1 MNSKLAFSVI
11 CIGCAS
17 YMKSP
22 PAFAAGVI
30 LPPGFEDVFESR
42 QSGIFDV
49 IYDDVSIGSLS
60 AEYDHDSVL
69 LSSPRTVVEQITSED
84 MPGLIISKEE
94 LVKKLSTPL
103 QRVSKQEFGNK
114 TIVAWINDSDA
125 TLHLVFPASMF
136 SSPDSANDRTFI
148 VYKRQPGFVH
158 NHNLN
163 YLSDN
168 YGQSFSWGS
177 NDTLNLT
184 GNSYIKSAWSYSKDI
199 NLSIDELALYLE
211 SNSNRFKA
219 GRQRLNDNFVYST
232 PSLSYSF
239 FNPVS
244 FDGVSLGYMTDNYL
258 HQASGAASP
267 VTIYMPMAGTVEV
280 YRNGKIIDLQQ
291 FPAGVQQLNTDSWPM
306 GGYDVQLVS
315 KLVNGARE
323 VKTQP
328 FFKRSG
334 MFRSGDLEYTLQMG
348 RYDERQG
355 QLSTQRN
362 VSCVGCVTEDPQHQ
376 VDGHNLAGITLGYT
390 TQSATSLGGGTM
402 WDDNHL
408 YFNSSLDI
416 PLDLWFA
423 ERLYTD
429 AIIGNDTS
437 TGYQVGMSKNLSNLG
452 LNASYRSNRYNGD
465 EANFRRY
472 GVVPAYDFD
481 YMQFGVSTFLPWNV
495 GFSVTYSLN
504 TLYQQYQRQDKSKYK
519 TWDATLNRD
528 FTLTDRL
535 NLRVDIGY
543 HQGINEYTTN
553 HDQSISIDTTQD
565 NRVFAQFTLGM
576 REQSYNHYQS
586 LYLRDKVSDNNSENG
601 QYSADYSL
609 DLSNPEFDRTGQYSV
624 TASASGGA
632 NNDASGGAGVSIDN
646 ALGYTSAGTN
656 RSLGNGTYNQYYL
669 SQRSGF
675 AIGEGEFAYGK
686 TDNNTALIV
695 DATDLPKDQYFD
707 VRNYD
712 SQSVVVKGGTKTT
725 LNVLPYQKIAP
736 TVEQVYTGDETAFY
750 NLTTKSTST
759 FIMPGQVYNVKVA
772 ATKNQTVA
780 GRIYYQSAPLKNAR
794 VVGGNALTDDEGLF
808 IGDFTL
814 EINSKLENLTVK
826 KDGHTYSCPI
836 LDKNVKMTQGVMQIR
851 EVECEIQ

>member
-11 CIGCAS
+11 FIGCAS
-17 YMKSP
+17 YMNLTL
-22 PAFAAGVI
+22 AFATGVV
-30 LPPGFEDVFESR
+30 LPPGFEGVFESR
-42 QSGIFDV
+42 KSGIFDV
-49 IYDDVSIGSLS
+49 IYNDVSIGSLS
-60 AEYDHDSVL
+60 AEYEHDSVL
-69 LSSPRTVVEQITSED
+69 LASPRTVVEKIFSED
-84 MPGLIISKEE
+84 MPKLTINKQD
-94 LVKKLSTPL
+94 LFDKLSAPIL
-103 QRVSKQEFGNK
+103 RVSKSEFGNQ

-125 TLHLVFPASMF
+125 TLNLVFPATMF
-136 SSPDSANDRTFI
+136 SSTNSANDRTFI
-148 VYKRQPGFVH
+148 IHKQQLGFVH

-168 YGQSFSWGS
+168 FGQSFSWGS

-184 GNSYIKSAWSYSKDI
+184 GNSYIKSSWSYSKNI
-199 NLSIDELALYLE
+199 NLSVDEAALYLE
-211 SNSNRFKA
+211 RKNNRFKA

-244 FDGVSLGYMTDNYL
+244 FDGVSLGYTTDNYL

-280 YRNGKIIDLQQ
+280 YRNGKIIDIQH
-291 FPAGVQQLNTDSWPM
+291 FPTGVQQLSTDSWPM
-306 GGYDVQLVS
+306 GGYDVQLIS
-315 KLVNGARE
+315 KLINGARE

-334 MFRSGDLEYTLQMG
+334 MFRSGDLEYTLQIG

-362 VSCVGCVTEDPQHQ
+362 VSCVGCVTEDPKHQ
-376 VDGHNLAGITLGYT
+376 IDGNNLAGITMGYT
-390 TQSATSLGGGTM
+390 TQSAMSLGGGTL

-416 PLDLWFA
+416 PMDSWFA

-429 AIIGNDTS
+429 AIIGNDFS
-437 TGYQVGMSKNLSNLG
+437 MGYQVGMSKSLSNLG
-452 LNASYRSNRYNGD
+452 FNASYRRNRYNGD
-465 EANFRRY
+465 EDNFRRF

-495 GFSVTYSLN
+495 GFTVTYSLN
-504 TLYQQYQRQDKSKYK
+504 SLYQQHKKQDKSKYK

-528 FTLTDRL
+528 FTLTDRI
-535 NLRVDIGY
+535 NLRVDVGY
-543 HQGINEYTTN
+543 HQGVNEYSTN
-553 HDQSISIDTTQD
+553 RAQGITIDTTQD
-565 NRVFAQFTLGM
+565 NRVFLQFTLGM

-586 LYLRDKVSDNNSENG
+586 LYLRDKVSDNNSDNG

-609 DLSNPEFDRTGQYSV
+609 DLNNPEFDRAGQYSITSSV
-624 TASASGGA
+624 SGGA
-632 NNDASGGAGVSIDN
+632 NDDASGGAGISIDN

-656 RSLGNGTYNQYYL
+656 RSLGNGTYNQFYL

-675 AIGEGEFAYGK
+675 AIGERKFAYGK

-707 VRNYD
+707 VRNND

-725 LNVLPYQKIAP
+725 LNVMPYRKISP
-736 TVEQVYTGDETAFY
+736 TVEQVYTGDSTAFY
-750 NLTTKSTST
+750 NLTTQSKST
-759 FIMPGQVYNVKVA
+759 FIMPGQAYNVIIS

-780 GRIYYQSAPLKNAR
+780 GRVYYQGLPIKNAR

-814 EINSKLENLTVK
+814 DIRDNLKNFTVK
-826 KDGHTYSCPI
+826 KDVHTYNCPI
-836 LDKNVKMTQGVMQIR
+836 LDQNVKMTQGVMQIR
-851 EVECEIQ
+851 EVKCDIQ